1 MNPSIFA
8 VALMAAALPALAEE
22 SGHTNAIYVSPI
34 SMIAYSG
41 ITDATVISVAYE
53 HRLTTSG
60 YSLFVPLHA
69 AYKENRDEFRYALGA
84 GLGLRKYFGTSF
96 SGTYFTAQS
105 DLVRYQTYD
114 SEYLPY
120 VLGPNGMY
128 TGGQSIEHPIES
140 FFSVTQVAFGY
151 KWDWYQFTLDM
162 NFGAAFYAKKDEK
175 NTNVI
180 GAINLGFPFS
190 AKNFGF
196 H

>member
-8 VALMAAALPALAEE
+8 FAFLAAAVPALAEE
-22 SGHTNAIYVSPI
+22 SGHTNAIYVSPV
-34 SMIAYSG
+34 SMIVYSD

-53 HRLTTSG
+53 HRLTASG

-69 AYKENRDEFRYALGA
+69 AYRENRDELRYAAGA

-96 SGTYFTAQS
+96 SGSYFTAQS
-105 DLVRYQTYD
+105 DLVRYRTYAWD
-114 SEYLPY
+114 YLPY
-120 VLGPNGMY
+120 VPGPDGAY
-128 TGGQSIEHPIES
+128 SGGVSVEHPIES
-140 FFSVTQVAFGY
+140 FFSVSQVAFGY

-196 H
+196 R

>member
-1 MNPSIFA
+1 
-8 VALMAAALPALAEE
+8 LAEE

-53 HRLTTSG
+53 HRLTTTG

-69 AYKENRDEFRYALGA
+69 AYKENRDETRYALGA

-114 SEYLPY
+114 IEYLPY
-120 VLGPNGMY
+120 VLGPDGMY
-128 TGGQSIEHPIES
+128 TGGQSIGHPIES
-140 FFSVTQVAFGY
+140 FVSVSQVALGY
-151 KWDWYQFTLDM
+151 KWDWSQFTLDL

-180 GAINLGFPFS
+180 GAVNLGFPFS